1 MRRCLFVVLL
11 FLLTGCGT
19 ALTETTE
26 AGQSASAPAPDGS
39 YNDTDVMFLQMAV
52 PSHKQGIALA
62 DLAATRATRPDVRDL
77 AAAVKATQTDE
88 VAEMEAWLTKWD
100 QPVAADPDP
109 HAHAGHGGMHGPD
122 PAVVAELEST
132 PAGPEFDRTFLNLL
146 TGHQHGAVELARM
159 EQKEGFSPDAKGLA
173 DRIVKSRTAQ
183 IQQMLAY
190 LAG

>member
-11 FLLTGCGT
+11 FLLAGCGS
-19 ALTETTE
+19 ALTDTTDP
-26 AGQSASAPAPDGS
+26 GQSASAPAPDSS

-52 PSHKQGIALA
+52 PSHKQGMALA
-62 DLAATRATRPDVRDL
+62 DLAAARATRAEVRDL
-77 AAAVKATQTDE
+77 AAAVKATQADE
-88 VAEMEAWLTKWD
+88 LAEMESWLTKWN

-109 HAHAGHGGMHGPD
+109 NAHAGHGGMHGTD

-159 EQKEGFSPDAKGLA
+159 EQKEGRSTDAKGLA

-183 IQQMLAY
+183 IQQMLTY
-190 LAG
+190 LSG